1 MSSAPTYLMSR
12 NGIWYFNY
20 RIPSSIRRR
29 YNIQKL
35 FFRKSLKTK
44 DVRQAVKLSH
54 KYTWMILDKSMSL
67 NKKIDQG
74 PPDELEREIQ
84 KHTDSLVIG
93 RKILKNYNHT
103 MENGTYIE
111 QTDFWMGYS
120 QYEYEC
126 WRMAVDEANEKQRRE
141 EQEKI
146 EKTKKFATIFAKEI
160 SETLSINSNKSEYQ
174 KEQRSD
180 QGEAEATAEG
190 KDNIVKEETPE
201 TSILLSEL
209 INAFLKHKKGTW
221 NARTLKLQEGRL
233 RVIRE
238 FLEYAIGV
246 DNPMIHQFEYEHSI
260 QFEEE
265 FCKYPKNCL
274 KKFPDLS
281 MKEVMD
287 SVDSVKFADVE
298 RISTNNYNEYAQ
310 LLMAVFAW
318 AKEDKKR
325 KFLTGDNVFVKLK
338 KTREPYKSYSP
349 FTTDEIRMFF
359 GSPMFKG
366 KKFEERFAWR
376 YWIPIIMMYHGMRLE
391 EVAQLQVKNIV
402 HQNNI

>member
-126 WRMAVDEANEKQRRE
+126 WPAAPV
-141 EQEKI
+141 
-146 EKTKKFATIFAKEI
+146 
-160 SETLSINSNKSEYQ
+160 L
-174 KEQRSD
+174 
-180 QGEAEATAEG
+180 G
-190 KDNIVKEETPE
+190 
-201 TSILLSEL
+201 
-209 INAFLKHKKGTW
+209 
-221 NARTLKLQEGRL
+221 
-233 RVIRE
+233 
-238 FLEYAIGV
+238 
-246 DNPMIHQFEYEHSI
+246 
-260 QFEEE
+260 
-265 FCKYPKNCL
+265 
-274 KKFPDLS
+274 
-281 MKEVMD
+281 
-287 SVDSVKFADVE
+287 
-298 RISTNNYNEYAQ
+298 
-310 LLMAVFAW
+310 
-318 AKEDKKR
+318 
-325 KFLTGDNVFVKLK
+325 
-338 KTREPYKSYSP
+338 
-349 FTTDEIRMFF
+349 
-359 GSPMFKG
+359 
-366 KKFEERFAWR
+366 
-376 YWIPIIMMYHGMRLE
+376 
-391 EVAQLQVKNIV
+391 
-402 HQNNI
+402 